1 MMLILESKCKVKS
14 GIDSIM
20 YMEVARY
27 LFRQGQDGTLD
38 ERRRHWLSENDI
50 LCNLCEETEGC
61 LRHLLYT
68 CEKIDRE

>member
-1 MMLILESKCKVKS
+1 
-14 GIDSIM
+14 M

-68 CEKIDRE
+68 CGEIDRE